1 MSLPVKTASRASVV
15 LPALL
20 ETVAGR
26 NFEAEVAKVLTADTG
41 ELLVDCSELN
51 QVYSGHI
58 RLMWVAREMCRER
71 GVALRLTSVRPDIVR
86 ILRLLD
92 LTEFFPFEI
101 GDGNCSYADAI
112 PMSGESVREAL
123 RRFDDFLKQQSVP
136 DTIVTD
142 VRTICYEI
150 TTNIAQHGGLDSS
163 EVVVMTAVLTES
175 TKDREMT
182 LHFMDSG
189 RPFDPTEPRPL
200 LTTQDAAD
208 SRRTRGYGLV
218 MVARLADRV
227 AYERFR
233 EAHNLLTV
241 SKRWSK

>member
-1 MSLPVKTASRASVV
+1 MSLPVKTAGRASVV

-20 ETVAGR
+20 ESAAGR
-26 NFEAEVAKVLTADTG
+26 NFEAEVAKALTTDTG
-41 ELLVDCSELN
+41 ELLIDCSELN

-58 RLMWVAREMCRER
+58 RLMWVAREMCRDR
-71 GVALRLTSVRPDIVR
+71 GVSLRLTSVRPDIVR

-112 PMSGESVREAL
+112 PLSGQSVREAL

-136 DTIVTD
+136 DTVVTD
-142 VRTICYEI
+142 VRTICYEV
-150 TTNIAQHGGLDSS
+150 TTNISQHGGLDSS
-163 EVVVMTAVLTES
+163 EIVVMTVVLDETE
-175 TKDREMT
+175 KDREMT
-182 LHFMDSG
+182 LRFMDSG
-189 RPFDPTEPRPL
+189 RPFDPTVPRPL
-200 LTTQDAAD
+200 LTTQDAAE

-218 MVARLADRV
+218 MVSKLANRV
-227 AYERFR
+227 TYERFR

>member
-1 MSLPVKTASRASVV
+1 MSLPVKTVSRASVV

-20 ETVAGR
+20 ETAAGR
-26 NFEAEVAKVLTADTG
+26 NFEAEVAKALTTDSG

-208 SRRTRGYGLV
+208 SRQTRGYGLV